1 MIPKVIH
8 YCWFGKGKKPYL
20 IRKCIRSWHKILPDF
35 EFKEWNETN
44 FDINICPFVR
54 QAYDEKNGLLLPT
67 IVDFMHSTRRGGIFR
82 Y

>member
-8 YCWFGKGKKPYL
+8 YCWFGKRKKPYL

-54 QAYDEKNGLLLPT
+54 QAYDEKKWAFVADYCRFYALH
-67 IVDFMHSTRRGGIFR
+67 MEGGGYI
-82 Y
+82 